1 MNGQPNNP
9 APLMDAMF
17 RQAARPA
24 PAPDAGAFPA
34 DDPAPVEVA
43 APRKPRK
50 KAGADQTIEL
60 KLVLP
65 RRAVAALKAH
75 AGSRLTTASA
85 VVLAALKAHVPA
97 IGDLFRKAA

>member
-1 MNGQPNNP
+1 MNGQPNHP

-24 PAPDAGAFPA
+24 PVPDAPQVP
-34 DDPAPVEVA
+34 DDPAPVEQP
-43 APRKPRK
+43 APRKVRK
-50 KAGADQTIEL
+50 KTGTDQTIEL